1 MTSTPVKGVGFG
13 QNTPTQAA
21 AGTKAFPDAGFQ
33 AVWNNQAGKQA
44 AGAEQQDSQAVKK
57 APGDSLKAR
66 DEHRAR
72 TEKREP
78 SRNVEERTDIPEE
91 KLEEAAEVLETAA
104 VQIVQEVADTFGM
117 EPGEIQEIMAELG
130 LEQADIL
137 TPQGLGSLIL
147 AVSGAEDPKALL
159 IDEGLYTNYQELMGK
174 LEGVLQECGEA
185 LEISPEQLE
194 QLTEDLTEKPVL
206 KPESLP
212 ETDGKED
219 TSVSVTIQPNTEAA
233 AAVSVEKPEKPEE
246 STEETPET
254 DFEPVR
260 LPEQKPVTEQTKDN
274 GNTGRD
280 HDRREGRQE
289 SGNEQGVNLF
299 TQNLKAGQFEPQ
311 IQQTYASE
319 SVWDADTQNI
329 MRQIMDYMKVN
340 LKADLSTMEMQ
351 LHPAS
356 LGTVQVQIAS
366 RGGAVTASFITQ
378 NEAVKAALESQMVQ
392 LQEQFEA
399 QGVKVE
405 AIEVTVQ
412 THQFEQNLEQGRRG
426 SSQEQEPARKGRVR
440 RISLEDTVPVEE
452 MEEEEALTR
461 KIMADNGNTVDYTA

>member
-1 MTSTPVKGVGFG
+1 MTSTPVKSVGFG
-13 QNTPTQAA
+13 QNAPTQAA
-21 AGTKAFPDAGFQ
+21 VGTKAFSDAGFQ

-44 AGAEQQDSQAVKK
+44 ESAEQQESKAVKK
-57 APGDSLKAR
+57 TPRDSLKAR
-66 DEHRAR
+66 DEHRVR

-78 SRNVEERTDIPEE
+78 SRNVEERTDIPDE
-91 KLEEAAEVLETAA
+91 KLEEAAEVLETAV
-104 VQIVQEVADTFGM
+104 VQIVQEVADIFGM
-117 EPGEIQEIMAELG
+117 ELGEVQEIMAEMG

-147 AVSGAEDPKALL
+147 AVSGAESPKALL
-159 IDEGLYTNYQELMGK
+159 TDEGLYTNYQDLMGK

-185 LEISPEQLE
+185 LEMNPEQLE
-194 QLTEDLTEKPVL
+194 QLAKDLFGQSAL
-206 KPESLP
+206 KPEKIPEADTEAGPDISLMVAS
-212 ETDGKED
+212 KA
-219 TSVSVTIQPNTEAA
+219 EAA
-233 AAVSVEKPEKPEE
+233 AAISTEKPEE
-246 STEETPET
+246 TAKEQSDSDYET
-254 DFEPVR
+254 VR
-260 LPEQKPVTEQTKDN
+260 LSEQKPETEQTKDN
-274 GNTGRD
+274 GNTGKD
-280 HDRREGRQE
+280 HSRREGRQE
-289 SGNEQGVNLF
+289 SGNEQGAGLF
-299 TQNLKAGQFEPQ
+299 AQNLKAGQFEPQ

-378 NEAVKAALESQMVQ
+378 NEAVKAALESQLIQ
-392 LQEQFEA
+392 LQEQVEA
-399 QGVKVE
+399 QGGKVE

-426 SSQEQEPARKGRVR
+426 NSQEQEPARKGRVR
-440 RISLEDTVPVEE
+440 RISLEDSVSAEE